1 MTTMKTVTNRR
12 IPSEV
17 DPIFTLENIVPIHRG
32 GVISKFSTSIT
43 VGLVADLLQ
52 KNNIWV
58 DYDYQRGVKVTYR
71 KDGTEQRRP
80 MVDRSRVSEIADKIL
95 NNKLHGGSLVWNL
108 RAGEVDYEY
117 DPKERAL
124 HILRGKPTI
133 PDSNH
138 RHQAADKVMR
148 LVQDRGMAFDLNAYE
163 FPLTIEVLDLPG
175 EKDLFYEYNQLG
187 KPSNPTRSNW
197 LNEAKI
203 HNRMISRIIENPD
216 SVLHNNVEVV
226 TNSVSGNSTRITT
239 FNVLATAARDAF
251 PELDESTSAETE
263 SFLFDYLNYLAKVR
277 REVGYLPLSSRRAV
291 RNQSIGDS
299 GLAFYAYIALA
310 GELIHRADWQ
320 TYVDPLGEPYQYVDP
335 DSGEAKVIEDL
346 MDRQNPLWAGKIIIQ
361 NPSGKLSL
369 VNRIS
374 SRTFLVQVLRQRVG
388 LMEPNQD
395 EDNDDLKPTVFH
407 LKDGVATEPNQD
419 EDNDDLKDD
428 DA

>member
-1 MTTMKTVTNRR
+1 
-12 IPSEV
+12 
-17 DPIFTLENIVPIHRG
+17 
-32 GVISKFSTSIT
+32 

-52 KNNIWV
+52 KNKIWV

-95 NNKLHGGSLVWNL
+95 TNKLHGGSLVWNL
-108 RAGEVDYEY
+108 RSGEVEYEY
-117 DPKERAL
+117 DPKEKSL

-148 LVQDRGMAFDLNAYE
+148 LVQDRGMAFDLNGYE
-163 FPLTIEVLDLPG
+163 FPLTIEVLDLTG

-187 KPSNPTRSNW
+187 KPSNPTRSNF

-203 HNRMISRIIENPD
+203 HNKLISRIIENPD
-216 SVLHNNVEVV
+216 SVLYGNVEVV
-226 TNSVSGNSTRITT
+226 TNSVSVNSTRITT

-263 SFLFDYLNYLAKVR
+263 TFLFDYLNYLAKVR
-277 REVGYLPLSSRRAV
+277 REVGYLPLSSRRAI

-310 GELIHRADWQ
+310 GELIHNPDWQ
-320 TYVDPLGEPYQYVDP
+320 TYIDRLGEPYQYVDP
-335 DSGEAKVIEDL
+335 GSGETTDLDDL
-346 MDRQNPLWAGKIIIQ
+346 MNRENPLWTGKIVIE

-374 SRTFLVQVLRQRVG
+374 SRTFLVQSLRQIVG
-388 LMEPNQD
+388 LTDPKQD
-395 EDNDDLKPTVFH
+395 EDDDTDDVNDDNAKAQEQLV
-407 LKDGVATEPNQD
+407 
-419 EDNDDLKDD
+419 
-428 DA
+428 